1 MPLKIIRNDI
11 TKLEVDAIVNPTDQF
26 FSGSGGIDLQVHKKT
41 GVELEKELACK
52 SKLKISEAIL
62 TDGYNLKSKNI
73 IHVAGPIWIDGNHDE
88 AELLKKSYENCLQII
103 KENKFASVAFPLIS
117 TGTYRTPKE
126 IGLEIATNSF
136 TTFLLEEEVDIYLVV
151 YDKESL
157 SISQKVFGEIQDYIE
172 NVYEFKE
179 YSYSRSCDSYV
190 SNSNSND
197 NDYEP
202 IYYDRYEK
210 IEEDDKISEK
220 LIDLDI
226 DDIPLEETFSMKLL
240 SIIDKKELKDPYV
253 YKKAQVDRRVFST
266 LRKDDNYKPTKKTA
280 ISLCL
285 ALELSYEETQDLL
298 SRAGLTL
305 SRSNKFDIVI
315 EWCIKNKKYNIIE
328 VNIILFNHDL
338 ELLS

>member
-26 FSGSGGIDLQVHKKT
+26 FSGLGGIDLQVHKKA
-41 GVELEKELACK
+41 GVELEKELDCK
-52 SKLKISEAIL
+52 PKLKISEAIL
-62 TDGYNLKSKNI
+62 TDGYNLKSKKI
-73 IHVAGPIWIDGNHDE
+73 IHVAGPIWNDGNHNE
-88 AELLKKSYENCLQII
+88 EELLKKSYENCLEII
-103 KENKFASVAFPLIS
+103 KENKFTSVAFPLIS
-117 TGTYRTPKE
+117 TGTFCVPKE

-157 SISQKVFGEIQDYIE
+157 SISQKVFGEIQDYIK
-172 NVYEFKE
+172 NVYEVNENFF
-179 YSYSRSCDSYV
+179 SRSCASCV
-190 SNSNSND
+190 SNSND

-202 IYYDRYEK
+202 ICYDQYEK
-210 IEEDDKISEK
+210 LEVEDKISEK
-220 LIDLDI
+220 PFDLDI

-305 SRSNKFDIVI
+305 SRSNRFDIVI